1 MNARSWV
8 VLGLSA
14 AISLAA
20 PLQARTAEP
29 ATETAAAAP
38 VLEPGALAA
47 LDKMGAELRALRQF
61 SLVSDTS
68 VEIVLDDGQK
78 IELDG
83 TLTYK
88 VIKPDQL
95 FVDIASDRRHRQI
108 FFDGKDFTIN
118 SPRLNMYASTPVQ
131 ARTLAELATNA
142 AEKYGIEF
150 PLVDMFFW
158 GTDHATKDLI
168 TSARHVGSATLDG
181 QKVQH
186 YAYTQENVHWQVW
199 ITDAG
204 NLPKKFVITSQE
216 DPAQPQYRAN
226 LHWDTQ
232 TPVVASALKFTPA
245 KDAQRI
251 VLASGEAL
259 AAEAE
264 TEN

>member
-1 MNARSWV
+1 MNVRSWM

-14 AISLAA
+14 AISLAMPLDARAAEAAATA
-20 PLQARTAEP
+20 P
-29 ATETAAAAP
+29 AAAP
-38 VLEPGALAA
+38 VLEPEALAA
-47 LDKMGAELRALRQF
+47 LDKMGAELRALKQF

-68 VEIVLDDGQK
+68 LEIVLDDGQK

-95 FVDIASDRRHRQI
+95 FVDIASDRKHRQI
-108 FFDGKDFTIN
+108 YFDGKEFTIN

-131 ARTLAELATNA
+131 ARTIGELAINA

-158 GTDHATKDLI
+158 GTDHATKDQI

-181 QKVQH
+181 QKVEH

-199 ITDAG
+199 ITEAG
-204 NLPKKFVITSQE
+204 NLPKKFVITSQD
-216 DPAQPQYRAN
+216 DPALPQYRAN
-226 LHWDTQ
+226 LRWDTQ
-232 TPVVASALKFTPA
+232 TPLVASALKFTPA

-251 VLASGEAL
+251 VLVSAETL